1 MAKENHKHLQNIP
14 TELNAEV
21 DEILKTGIVPSKTFL
36 INTLL
41 EGWVKGRIQL
51 Y

>member
-1 MAKENHKHLQNIP
+1 MAKKTHKHLQNIP
-14 TELNAEV
+14 TELNEQV
-21 DEILKTGIVPSKTFL
+21 DEELKTGIVPSKTFL

-51 Y
+51 F